1 MKRTKHSLFPLV
13 LGSLLC
19 LLCCACEQDNSRKL
33 NVTKVQR
40 KTCMPLGKDS
50 KNPSCRI
57 EIVLEKAT
65 APQDIARKVNQAI
78 IRQVFG
84 FEDMETE
91 AAADSFINESN
102 RKYITDCAVEY
113 AARTDL
119 GNEWYNY
126 RYYIRAE
133 EKSDYPNII
142 TYETLVEQKK
152 GNARKSANRQY
163 LNFDART
170 GEPLSLAD
178 LFKPGYERVIVPLM
192 MKALQKKFNC
202 VSMAQLNKQGV
213 LRNNK
218 LYVPENFRP
227 GNNEV
232 KFLFNESEIASYKT
246 GEITL
251 SIPRTLLEQVIKFK

>member
-33 NVTKVQR
+33 DVTKVQR
-40 KTCMPLGKDS
+40 KTCTPLGKNS
-50 KNPSCRI
+50 KSPSCRI

-102 RKYITDCAVEY
+102 RNYINTCAGEF
-113 AARTDL
+113 AARADL
-119 GNEWYNY
+119 GDEWYNY

-133 EKSDYPNII
+133 EKSDFPNII
-142 TYETLVEQKK
+142 TYETQIEQKK
-152 GNARKSANRQY
+152 GTARKFTNRQY

-170 GEPLSLAD
+170 GESLTLTD
-178 LFKPGYERVIVPLM
+178 LFKPGYEQVIIPLM
-192 MKALQKKFNC
+192 MKALQKEFNC
-202 VSMAQLNKQGV
+202 VSMAQLNKKGV

-232 KFLFNESEIASYKT
+232 KFLFNESEIAPHKA
-246 GEITL
+246 GEISL